1 MANSDGVQ
9 VGQEVRA
16 IGYPLS
22 DVLGSSLKA
31 TRGTISGIDA
41 VDGGKRFQIDA
52 SVNGGNSGGPLVTEG
67 GQVVGVVNAKL
78 TGSAIS
84 NVGFAVPVNF
94 AKRMLTGRN
103 VKFTGGGAEQKLEG
117 PALFQKA
124 QPSVALV
131 TVTLDGAAVAGLQTL
146 LASGHT

>member
-1 MANSDGVQ
+1 M
-9 VGQEVRA
+9 
-16 IGYPLS
+16 
-22 DVLGSSLKA
+22 
-31 TRGTISGIDA
+31 
-41 VDGGKRFQIDA
+41 
-52 SVNGGNSGGPLVTEG
+52 TEA

-103 VKFTGGGAEQKLEG
+103 VKFAGGGTEQKLEG
-117 PALFQKA
+117 PALFQKV

-131 TVTLDGAAVAGLQTL
+131 KVTLNSAAVAGLQTL
-146 LASGHT
+146 QASGT